1 MAPSIKSKE
10 SILNAL
16 AEKKQELRRYGVKE
30 IGLFGSYARGDSH
43 RDSDV
48 DLLVDIEKEHKTL
61 RNFLALNYYLEDLL
75 GTKVDLITKQSL
87 SPYIAPH
94 ILDTVAYAS
103 LGEK

>member
-1 MAPSIKSKE
+1 MALSIKSKE

-30 IGLFGSYARGDSH
+30 IGLFGSYARGDSR

-87 SPYIAPH
+87 SPYIGPH